1 MRQDGLSMIA
11 PRWPRSFLLAALAW
25 LAGCTG
31 APSVGGL
38 GSGELVSDGPPVQL
52 SIRGRITSEMVE
64 QLAPL
69 LPPHGAPP
77 RVVVYLASG
86 GGDFDAALA
95 VARWLERVPRS
106 TAVVTHECDSACLII
121 FAAAQERLVDG
132 RAEFGAHGPECLT
145 KGLLGL
151 PCRIFWEP
159 WARTELH
166 DRIARAS
173 SPWIAYLDRQAPPAF
188 DRSGADLVRV
198 TGDQLI
204 GFGAATKLTRGTM
217 QATLT
222 GE

>member
-1 MRQDGLSMIA
+1 M
-11 PRWPRSFLLAALAW
+11 LAALAW
-25 LAGCTG
+25 LAGCAG
-31 APSVGGL
+31 APPPTEVGADG
-38 GSGELVSDGPPVQL
+38 LVSDGAPVQL
-52 SIRGRITSEMVE
+52 SIRGRITSQMVE

-69 LPPHGAPP
+69 FPPHGAPP
-77 RVVVYLASG
+77 RAVVYLASG
-86 GGDFDAALA
+86 GGDFEAALA
-95 VARWLERVPRS
+95 MARWLERVPRS

-121 FAAAQERLVDG
+121 FAAAQERLVDS

-159 WARTELH
+159 WARAELH

-173 SPWIAYLDRQAPPAF
+173 APWITYLDQQAPPAF

-204 GFGAATKLTRGTM
+204 GFGAATPLTHSTM
-217 QATLT
+217 QAALT